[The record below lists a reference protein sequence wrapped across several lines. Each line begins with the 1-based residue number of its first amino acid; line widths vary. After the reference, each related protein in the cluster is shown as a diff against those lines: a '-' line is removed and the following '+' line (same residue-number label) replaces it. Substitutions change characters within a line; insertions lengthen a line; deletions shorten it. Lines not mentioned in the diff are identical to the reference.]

1 MTKGKSKPPRS
12 SWFKPSSREEKDKT
26 ALDYGPID
34 PQLKR
39 SGTEEKKVADEPLE
53 TTKPFNP
60 QLSWWQKLFGKAGK
74 KEKESKPSSAYG
86 PIAPHLRR
94 EGFTESEVKTPADE
108 PVVSDHPRPSVW
120 QILFGKPGKS
130 MKKSATDFGSIDPE
144 LMRPGMKDKIPGG
157 YKPPKR
163 YKRSWLE
170 RLLFPRRR
178 RRRSEHSSL
187 FTRPIEPTEQHE
199 KIKFDR
205 FLLLTIN
212 STVKYLLSYV
222 IVYLL
227 YQLTVIYTANRFD
240 ISGVLYYYDVF
251 WPIGDSS
258 PLWFPYFKII
268 LITGSGPFF
277 CLLAGFFIFRI
288 FIPITRNQAT
298 KLFLLWISLHAMNMF
313 FGAFVAG
320 VTSFDGFGYVADWLF
335 MNIAFRVIFSTLSL
349 FLLAVFGYYTTRFF
363 LETAPSPSF
372 LSHERRGR
380 FLLYQVL
387 IPGILGALILIM
399 LRLPKIPPY
408 HTIVLFTLFA
418 ATISAFIN
426 RKTRPD
432 RVKSF
437 PRHGGRKFQWNY
449 FLVAIVFFLLYR
461 IVLSY
466 GLHIIIEFR
475 INVSFFGGMV

>member
-1 MTKGKSKPPRS
+1 MTKGKSKPPKG
-12 SWFKPSSREEKDKT
+12 SWFKRSSRDKNDNS

-39 SGTEEKKVADEPLE
+39 SGAEEQKAVNEPPE
-53 TTKPFNP
+53 NATPIKA
-60 QLSWWQKLFGKAGK
+60 QLSWWQKLFGKSGK
-74 KEKESKPSSAYG
+74 KKQIKKSSLDYG
-86 PIAPHLRR
+86 PIAPHLKR
-94 EGFTESEVKTPADE
+94 EGFTESEVETTVDE
-108 PVVSDHPRPSVW
+108 PVVSDPPKPSVW
-120 QILFGKPGKS
+120 QTLFGKPAKS
-130 MKKSATDFGSIDPE
+130 LKESPDYGSIDPE
-144 LMRPGMKDKIPGG
+144 LMRPGMKDKLPGG
-157 YKPPKR
+157 YKPPKK

-170 RLLFPRRR
+170 KLLFPRRR
-178 RRRSEHSSL
+178 RRRSEHSTL
-187 FTRPIEPTEQHE
+187 FTRPIESPEPHE

-205 FLLLTIN
+205 LLLLTVN
-212 STVKYLLSYV
+212 STLKYLLAYV

-268 LITGSGPFF
+268 LITGSGPFV
-277 CLLAGFFIFRI
+277 CLLAGFLMFRI
-288 FIPITRNQAT
+288 FIPLTRNQAT

-335 MNIAFRVIFSTLSL
+335 MNIAFRVLFSIVSL
-349 FLLAVFGYYTTRFF
+349 FLLAIFGYYTTRFF

-372 LSHERRGR
+372 LSHEQRGR

-387 IPGILGALILIM
+387 IPGITGTLILI
-399 LRLPKIPPY
+399 LIRLPQIQPY

-418 ATISAFIN
+418 ATVSAFIN

-437 PRHGGRKFQWNY
+437 PKHGGRKFQWIY
-449 FLVAIVFFLLYR
+449 LFVTIAFFLLFR

-475 INVSFFGGMV
+475 VNVSFFGGMV